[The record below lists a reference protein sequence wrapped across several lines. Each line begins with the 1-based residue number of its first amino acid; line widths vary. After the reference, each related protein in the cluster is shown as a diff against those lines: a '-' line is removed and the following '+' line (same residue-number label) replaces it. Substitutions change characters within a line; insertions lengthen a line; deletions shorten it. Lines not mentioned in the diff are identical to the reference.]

1 MTLEFPPLAGARAS
15 HIVRCSS
22 QKRLRRRREGPAAH
36 APWKKKF
43 MRRIASSPSFGD
55 TTCASSFKSRLSARP
70 PCRLKRFIA
79 DSQIIDTLTVIRQAS
94 IQEGTIVTLIY
105 GHRGAKGEAPE
116 NTLTSFRRCLER
128 GVRRC
133 ELDLHLSQDGELM
146 VIHDPTLKR
155 TTGRRGKVSEH
166 DAQELMTY
174 DARLGGPGW
183 VQPCP
188 IPRLAELFEKCDF
201 EHWQLEVKSASR
213 VRAERMVLAIRELA
227 ERYELLRKIT
237 VTSSS
242 RTVLRALERLTPDL
256 SRGLVAEYAWLD
268 PLKVAKNYG
277 CDLLALNWTLCTPE
291 RLLKAQQQGL
301 HVSVWTV
308 NEPALMRRLAD
319 FGVDSLIT
327 DFPGLAIATL
337 GKG

>member
-1 MTLEFPPLAGARAS
+1 M
-15 HIVRCSS
+15 
-22 QKRLRRRREGPAAH
+22 
-36 APWKKKF
+36 
-43 MRRIASSPSFGD
+43 
-55 TTCASSFKSRLSARP
+55 
-70 PCRLKRFIA
+70 
-79 DSQIIDTLTVIRQAS
+79 
-94 IQEGTIVTLIY
+94 TLIY

-277 CDLLALNWTLCTPE
+277 CDLLVLNWTLCTPE

>member
-1 MTLEFPPLAGARAS
+1 MT
-15 HIVRCSS
+15 
-22 QKRLRRRREGPAAH
+22 Q
-36 APWKKKF
+36 
-43 MRRIASSPSFGD
+43 
-55 TTCASSFKSRLSARP
+55 
-70 PCRLKRFIA
+70 
-79 DSQIIDTLTVIRQAS
+79 
-94 IQEGTIVTLIY
+94 IY

-116 NTLTSFRRCLER
+116 NTLTSFQKCLAH

-133 ELDLHLSQDGELM
+133 ELDLHLSRDSELM

-155 TTGRRGKVSEH
+155 TTGHRGKVVEH
-166 DAQELMTY
+166 EAAELVTY
-174 DARLGGPGW
+174 DARKGGPGW

-213 VRAERMVLAIRELA
+213 VRAAHTVLAIQELT
-227 ERYELLRKIT
+227 RRFGLVDKVT

-242 RTVLRALERLTPDL
+242 REVLRALTRLTPEL

-268 PLKVAKNYG
+268 PLKIAQNYD
-277 CDLLALNWTLCTPE
+277 CKLLALNWTLCTPE
-291 RLLKAQQQGL
+291 RLLKAQKQGL

-327 DFPGLAIATL
+327 DFPGLASATL
-337 GKG
+337 GNRC

>member
-1 MTLEFPPLAGARAS
+1 M
-15 HIVRCSS
+15 
-22 QKRLRRRREGPAAH
+22 
-36 APWKKKF
+36 
-43 MRRIASSPSFGD
+43 
-55 TTCASSFKSRLSARP
+55 
-70 PCRLKRFIA
+70 
-79 DSQIIDTLTVIRQAS
+79 
-94 IQEGTIVTLIY
+94 TLIY

-227 ERYELLRKIT
+227 ERYELLQKIT

>member
-1 MTLEFPPLAGARAS
+1 M
-15 HIVRCSS
+15 
-22 QKRLRRRREGPAAH
+22 
-36 APWKKKF
+36 
-43 MRRIASSPSFGD
+43 
-55 TTCASSFKSRLSARP
+55 
-70 PCRLKRFIA
+70 
-79 DSQIIDTLTVIRQAS
+79 
-94 IQEGTIVTLIY
+94 TLIY

-116 NTLTSFRRCLER
+116 NTLASFEQCLQH

-133 ELDLHLSQDGELM
+133 ELDLHLSRDGELM

-155 TTGRRGKVSEH
+155 TTGRRGKVAQH
-166 DAQELMTY
+166 DAAELVKY
-174 DARLGGPGW
+174 DARQGGPGW
-183 VQPCP
+183 KTPCP
-188 IPRLAELFEKCDF
+188 IPTLESLFEQCPF

-213 VRAERMVLAIRELA
+213 TRAASTVLAIREMA
-227 ERYELLRKIT
+227 VRHGIMDKVT

-242 RTVLRALERLTPDL
+242 REVLKAALELTPDL

-268 PLKVAKNYG
+268 PIKVAQSYG
-277 CDLLALNWTLCTPE
+277 CEMLALNWTLCTPE
-291 RLLKAQQQGL
+291 RLEKAQRQGL

-337 GKG
+337 GKS